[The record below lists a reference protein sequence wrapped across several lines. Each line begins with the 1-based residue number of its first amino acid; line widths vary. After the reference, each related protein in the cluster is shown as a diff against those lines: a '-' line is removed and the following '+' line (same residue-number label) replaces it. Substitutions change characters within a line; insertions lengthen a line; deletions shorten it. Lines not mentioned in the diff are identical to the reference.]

1 MSNKKNILL
10 ISPFFYP
17 EPISTGKFNTKLA
30 EGLVALGHSVTVLC
44 FHPFYP
50 NWKVKG
56 STAQLE
62 GVEIIRGG
70 KNLTYTKK
78 TILRRLILEISF
90 AFFVIRKLGKYQKDK
105 DIVIPIFP
113 PSFAF
118 YFMLPFLNKKVR
130 KVGMVHD
137 LQEVY
142 SEGKGGVINS
152 AIRIFIH
159 KIEKKCYQSCT
170 KVLFL
175 SAEMKSEA
183 KRLYGLV
190 EKKLEVQYPF
200 ITLGNK
206 VTNELESIFDRDK
219 INIVYSGA
227 LGEKQNP
234 SALFD
239 FFSYASQKIDNT
251 VFHFFSEGETLREL
265 ARLNKNKSIIFHSL
279 VEIDNLEELYSK
291 SDVQVIPQKENTSK
305 GSLPSKLPNILVSGC
320 KVLLITDAN
329 SEIEKFFMSNNL
341 DTVVTSWDRDVLT
354 EKLSLL
360 IHKEIDA
367 ERQKLVAK
375 KNFTIDE
382 MILKILR

>member
-56 STAQLE
+56 STAQLK

-200 ITLGNK
+200 ITLRNK

>member
-90 AFFVIRKLGKYQKDK
+90 AFFVIRKLGKYQKGK